1 MPYSGTIR
9 ESLKRH
15 ITKLSLSFAPRNL
28 DGDHMDF
35 GIEGKSAIVTA
46 ASSGLGRASAME
58 LAAEGARVMINAR
71 DAENLTRAAEEIRA
85 ATGQEVLALAGDVT
99 DEGFVRELV
108 AETNRTLGAVD
119 ILVANAG
126 GPPAGFFDDFSAQDY
141 RDAVELNLI
150 STINLC
156 REAVPIMRE
165 RGWGRIIAITSIAA
179 KQPVSNLIL
188 SNTARAGVLGFMKS
202 LSQQVAPS
210 GITVNTLCPGYHL
223 TERLK
228 VLGASASQKEGI
240 AVDEIYARWA
250 ASTPM
255 NRIGDPREFAAV
267 VAFMCSERASY
278 MTGTVLQVD
287 GGAYQALI

>member
-1 MPYSGTIR
+1 LHHEKPY
-9 ESLKRH
+9 E
-15 ITKLSLSFAPRNL
+15 
-28 DGDHMDF
+28 DHMDF
-35 GIEGKSAIVTA
+35 GIKGKSAIVTA
-46 ASSGLGRASAME
+46 ASSGLGKASAME

-71 DAENLTRAAEEIRA
+71 NAEKLTRAAEEIRA
-85 ATGQEVLALAGDVT
+85 VTGQEVFALAGDVT
-99 DEGFVRELV
+99 DEGYVRELI

-126 GPPAGFFDDFSAQDY
+126 GPPAGFFEDFSAGHY

-156 REAVPIMRE
+156 REAVPIMRK
-165 RGWGRIIAITSIAA
+165 RGWGRIVAITSIAA

-202 LSQQVAPS
+202 LSQQTAAS

-228 VLGASASQKEGI
+228 VLGAAASRTEGI

-278 MTGTVLQVD
+278 LTGTVVQVD

>member
-1 MPYSGTIR
+1 M
-9 ESLKRH
+9 E
-15 ITKLSLSFAPRNL
+15 
-28 DGDHMDF
+28 F
-35 GIEGKSAIVTA
+35 GIKGKSAIITA

-58 LAAEGARVMINAR
+58 LAAEGARVTINAR
-71 DAENLTRAAEEIRA
+71 DPERLTRAAEEIRA
-85 ATGQEVLALAGDVT
+85 ATGQEIFALAGDVT
-99 DEGFVRELV
+99 DEGYVRELI
-108 AETNRTLGAVD
+108 AETNRRLGAVD

-126 GPPAGFFDDFSAQDY
+126 GPPAGFFDDFAARDY

-165 RGWGRIIAITSIAA
+165 RGWGRIVAITSIAA

-202 LSQQVAPS
+202 LAQQTAAS

-223 TERLK
+223 TQRLK
-228 VLGASASQKEGI
+228 ALGVSASEKEGI
-240 AVDEIYARWA
+240 AVEEVYARWA

-255 NRIGDPREFAAV
+255 NRLGDPREFAAV

-278 MTGTVLQVD
+278 LTGTVVQVD

>member
-1 MPYSGTIR
+1 MLDLIGSMEADMDLGISGR
-9 ESLKRH
+9 V
-15 ITKLSLSFAPRNL
+15 AV
-28 DGDHMDF
+28 
-35 GIEGKSAIVTA
+35 VTA
-46 ASSGLGRASAME
+46 ASRGLGKACATE

-71 DAENLTRAAEEIRA
+71 DRERLSGAADEIQSA
-85 ATGQEVLALAGDVT
+85 VGHEVAALAGDVT
-99 DEGFVRELV
+99 DEGYVRELI
-108 AETNRTLGAVD
+108 AETKLRFGALD

-126 GPPAGFFDDFSAQDY
+126 GPPAGFFDDFAARDY

-165 RGWGRIIAITSIAA
+165 RRWGRIVAITSIAA
-179 KQPVSNLIL
+179 KQPVENLIL

-202 LSQQVAPS
+202 LSQQIAAN

-228 VLGASASQKEGI
+228 SLGSSMSQKQGVSIEE
-240 AVDEIYARWA
+240 VYASWA

-267 VAFMCSERASY
+267 VAFICSERASY
-278 MTGTVLQVD
+278 LTGTVIQVD
-287 GGAYQALI
+287 GGAYKALL